1 MELHQLC
8 SFIAVAEELHF
19 GHAATR
25 LHLAQSAL
33 SRQIQQLERE
43 FKFQLFFRT
52 KRRVQLTAAGSVFLD
67 QVRPVFAQLNDALEA
82 ASRVARGRIG
92 WLSIGFVGGATY
104 DVLPAIVRAFRQRS
118 PEVELTLSEMTT
130 TEQLDALRE
139 KRVHIGF
146 VRPPVSDEGLALETI
161 MHEPIAVALPRGH
174 RLARR
179 RDIPLRALA
188 REPFILFP
196 HNPKARWGEYMVNL
210 CRQAGFQD
218 RPEGERD
225 TDGNQPGFG
234 RPRHHAGTRVREKHP
249 AKTGGISPI
258 GGTQSRSRPHCR
270 LSTRRSV
277 PGAPRFSAHSPGDRA
292 KVLMRLPV
300 CQCERRARH

>member
-1 MELHQLC
+1 MELRQLR

-19 GHAATR
+19 SRAANR

-33 SRQIQQLERE
+33 SRQIQGLEQE
-43 FKFQLFFRT
+43 LKFQLFFRT
-52 KRRVQLTAAGSVFLD
+52 KRRVQLTSAGTVFLE
-67 QVRPVFAQLNDALEA
+67 QARRIFAQLNEGVETA
-82 ASRVARGRIG
+82 ARVAHGRTG
-92 WLSIGFVGGATY
+92 WLSVGFVGGATY

-196 HNPKARWGEYMVNL
+196 HNPKARWGEYMVSL
-210 CRQAGFQD
+210 CRQAGFEPKIVQKASEIQTAISLVSAGLGITLVPASVKNIPRKQVVFRQLAEPNPGAD
-218 RPEGERD
+218 LIAAYRHDDPSPVLRD
-225 TDGNQPGFG
+225 FLLT
-234 RPRHHAGTRVREKHP
+234 VRETTR
-249 AKTGGISPI
+249 KT
-258 GGTQSRSRPHCR
+258 
-270 LSTRRSV
+270 
-277 PGAPRFSAHSPGDRA
+277 
-292 KVLMRLPV
+292 
-300 CQCERRARH
+300 